1 MDTSSSSTS
10 INEPKDID
18 MIETSQQNTKTN
30 TTTTTT
36 TTTNTD
42 KATIELDELD
52 ELDEKIPPPP
62 KTKVIINGV
71 EEEEEEEDYV
81 IHEIPVYLSQSLS
94 NNLYLFQ
101 YPLRQPWRPYDMT
114 KLEELRIKPKQQ
126 KVEMDL
132 SIDPDTDNY
141 NPDAQTKTTKYT
153 LSSTTVSHRTNY
165 AIGLMKSNELHLT
178 PLQSIIQL
186 RPQFNYF
193 DDKWQE
199 EKLRKKQET
208 KDDDE
213 QDEEANGGGGG
224 NGGQPVDPLNKIAT
238 MQFKKAG
245 AKMSAANQQPNIIKQ
260 IENEEQWIKV
270 NLVDDEFDGELIQQ
284 FDKLQCEETYND
296 IKYDLNESQYFD
308 MLCPRVPDEWV
319 AKAAYIHETVSLETV
334 HKMSLALQIKTIMT
348 NGHVVPYTKIQQLV
362 SQAVKRGLMDHQI
375 IEHLEAYAVLIR
387 GRWVVKSEFV
397 TKDSDLEI
405 GRNYLLLQFFDSDD
419 GIDKKEFCK
428 ETGISYEDAREL
440 LSKISEL
447 DNKSRRW
454 YLKKQPDDDFI
465 DRNPFIV
472 DKFHQQFT
480 DDTARKELLDKVK
493 ELTNPNRHSI
503 FGFPR
508 IPSNYREGKTV
519 EHQLLFLLY
528 NFFKQQ
534 GVCSIEL
541 IKQYIASQRDLKTE
555 NNLLYQVTD
564 KMVDE
569 QLKKMTTIV
578 RYSYVL
584 KSTGNQKVDKYRDII
599 LEAFNKSGGLKKEDI
614 INLLREKMDTNY
626 VEIPAN
632 IFTQILTELAEIRGK
647 VWVFKAGK

>member
-1 MDTSSSSTS
+1 MDAPSTT
-10 INEPKDID
+10 INEPKDIN
-18 MIETSQQNTKTN
+18 MTETTKSQQK

-36 TTTNTD
+36 TTTTNTNTD

-52 ELDEKIPPPP
+52 EYEEEKIPPP

-94 NNLYLFQ
+94 DYLYLFQ
-101 YPLRQPWRPYDMT
+101 YPLRQPWRPYDMS

-132 SIDPDTDNY
+132 SIDPDSDNY

-199 EKLRKKQET
+199 EKLRKKQDT

-213 QDEEANGGGGG
+213 QDEESGNGGGGGG
-224 NGGQPVDPLNKIAT
+224 NGQSIDPLNKIAS

-245 AKMSAANQQPNIIKQ
+245 AKLSAANQQPNIIKQ

-270 NLVDDEFDGELIQQ
+270 NLVDDEFDGELIKQ
-284 FDKLQCEETYND
+284 FEKLQCEDIYTD

-319 AKAAYIHETVSLETV
+319 SKAAYIHETVSLETV

-348 NGHVVPYTKIQQLV
+348 NGHVVPYTKIHQLV

-375 IEHLEAYAVLIR
+375 IEHLETYAVLIR

-405 GRNYLLLQFFDSDD
+405 GRNYLLLQFFDSDY

-428 ETGISYEDAREL
+428 DTGISYEDAREL
-440 LSKISEL
+440 LSKISDL

-454 YLKKQPDDDFI
+454 FLKKQADDDFI
-465 DRNPFIV
+465 DRNPYTV
-472 DKFHQQFT
+472 DKFNQQFT
-480 DDTARKELLDKVK
+480 DENSRKELLDKVK

-555 NNLLYQVTD
+555 NNLLNQVND

-569 QLKKMTTIV
+569 QLKKMATIV

-584 KSTGNQKVDKYRDII
+584 KTTGNQKVDKYRDII
-599 LEAFNKSGGLKKEDI
+599 LEAFNKSGGLKKDDI
-614 INLLREKMDTNY
+614 INLLREKMDANY
-626 VEIPAN
+626 VEIPQN
-632 IFTQILTELAEIRGK
+632 IFIQILTELAEAKGK

>member
-1 MDTSSSSTS
+1 MDTSSTT
-10 INEPKDID
+10 ITEPKDID
-18 MIETSQQNTKTN
+18 MTETPQNSNTN

-36 TTTNTD
+36 TTKTNID
-42 KATIELDELD
+42 KLDELNESD
-52 ELDEKIPPPP
+52 ENIPPPP
-62 KTKVIINGV
+62 KTKVIINGI
-71 EEEEEEEDYV
+71 EEEEEEDYV

-101 YPLRQPWRPYDMT
+101 YPLRQPWRPYDMS

-126 KVEMDL
+126 KVEIDL

-208 KDDDE
+208 KDDE
-213 QDEEANGGGGG
+213 EDEEANGNGGGG
-224 NGGQPVDPLNKIAT
+224 GGSVDPLNKIAS
-238 MQFKKAG
+238 MQFKKPS
-245 AKMSAANQQPNIIKQ
+245 AKMSAAAVANQQPNIIKQ
-260 IENEEQWIKV
+260 IENDEQWIKV
-270 NLVDDEFDGELIQQ
+270 NLVDDEFDGELMQQ
-284 FDKLQCEETYND
+284 FDKLQCDEIFND

-319 AKAAYIHETVSLETV
+319 AKSAYTHETVSLETV

-348 NGHVVPYTKIQQLV
+348 NGHVVPYTKIKQLV

-375 IEHLEAYAVLIR
+375 IEHLETYAVLIK
-387 GRWVVKSEFV
+387 GRWIVKSEYV

-405 GRNYLLLQFFDSDD
+405 GRDYLLLLFFDSDD

-428 ETGISYEDAREL
+428 ETGISFEDGREL
-440 LSKISEL
+440 LSKISDL

-454 YLKKQPDDDFI
+454 HLKKQPDDDFI
-465 DRNPFIV
+465 DQNPFTV
-472 DKFHQQFT
+472 DKFYQQFSDST
-480 DDTARKELLDKVK
+480 QRKELLDKVK

-508 IPSNYREGKTV
+508 IPTNYREGKSV

-541 IKQYIASQRDLKTE
+541 IKQYIASQREIKTE

-564 KMVDE
+564 KMVDD
-569 QLKKMTTIV
+569 QLKKMATIV

-599 LEAFNKSGGLKKEDI
+599 LEAFNKTGGLKKEDI

-626 VEIPAN
+626 VEIPQN
-632 IFTQILTELAEIRGK
+632 IFIQILSELAEAKGK